1 MTTRWKEE
9 KAESP
14 QTLKSNAFSF
24 QSPKQNK
31 MSPLPVPEDVALQIA
46 SFLQG
51 WRCFYMEL
59 HNEKAARAT
68 SVVQFVETCSSSV
81 SLEVG
86 EYQKAMQ
93 DLHALQFGYQ
103 DVQMF
108 LFKPELTVLVNLLGL
123 HYCINWLGVPANCV
137 LKALESRKIS
147 ERQVCVKWWKL
158 GIWSHGF
165 RMRDELLS
173 RRFTLIDVG
182 LAKQEEVLAVLYRGA
197 IHEVLRVQIC
207 VADPSSPSWSCQ
219 SAHRRG

>member
-46 SFLQG
+46 SFLQVPDLCSLASCSRL
-51 WRCFYMEL
+51 WREL
-59 HNEKAARAT
+59 CGSDCIWESLVRDRWP
-68 SVVQFVETCSSSV
+68 SLELSDGSSS
-81 SLEVG
+81 SSAI
-86 EYQKAMQ
+86 K
-93 DLHALQFGYQ
+93 
-103 DVQMF
+103 
-108 LFKPELTVLVNLLGL
+108 KPMSM
-123 HYCINWLGVPANCV
+123 ANCV